1 MVLRVAFPY
10 LPSAAIMAWMLGTGL
25 AAAIEPPGPLPPAS
39 VPGQSP
45 PAQAA
50 QIQPPAPPAEPAR
63 REVTGAPEPLTG
75 GATPLPVGPIKPAAA
90 PKTSETRPA
99 EPSTADGKPAPKKVS
114 RELPP
119 LVVARMSQ
127 DTTPTLTPATFLDTL
142 RAAERYQA
150 LVEAGGWPSLPPD
163 LAVKPGE
170 RNPAIPTL
178 RRHLVLTEDLAPG
191 GPETDQLD
199 PGLVAGL
206 KRFQARHNLPET
218 GLLGRQTVAALNVP
232 AGVRQRQLSASAN
245 RLIGSSFPFG
255 DRYVVVNI
263 PSAAVEAVDHGSVAR
278 RYVAVVG
285 KPDRASPM
293 VETRI
298 TNINFN
304 PTWTVPVSLIK
315 KDIIP
320 HMRKDPGYLAKM
332 HIRMLDGQGQ
342 EVQPTAVDWSTERA
356 VNYTLRQDPGF
367 DNSLGQVRIDMPN
380 RHAVYMHDTPS
391 KGLFSRD
398 VRFHSSGCVRVA
410 DVKALVGWLLDGTP
424 GPNGPGSAWGPME
437 IETGI
442 ATGERRDIKLAKPI
456 PVTFVYLTGY
466 ATPDGRVH
474 FRDDVYGLDSG
485 KDTGKPGDVAVTGA
499 IAKPGAAKAAAGQA
513 DAGQPRS
520 PGRRQAGRHHVDG
533 PEADRRQARRQT
545 RRHQGSAGREGPGQ
559 RQAGHPTRR
568 QGSAG
573 RETPRRP
580 PKAGKAPRRPDP
592 ARTQRRLLLHICL
605 PGRLVTDIS
614 RPVAD
619 QSAYAVIV
627 ARQIKLDAGP
637 NLHLIPTVV
646 GNDLWFRSRIFAK
659 PLA

>member
-10 LPSAAIMAWMLGTGL
+10 LPSAAVLAWVLGTGL

-39 VPGQSP
+39 IPGQ
-45 PAQAA
+45 A
-50 QIQPPAPPAEPAR
+50 PPAPSAQAPNPAMQAAPVPPAPVEPAR
-63 REVTGAPEPLTG
+63 RDLTAAPEPLPG
-75 GATPLPVGPIKPAAA
+75 GATPLPVGPIKPGAA
-90 PKTSETRPA
+90 PKVGEAKSFDVKSSDVKPA
-99 EPSTADGKPAPKKVS
+99 EPRAADGNPAPRKVS

-150 LVEAGGWPSLPPD
+150 LVEAGGWPSLPAD
-163 LAVKPGE
+163 LTVKPGE
-170 RNPAIPTL
+170 RNPAIPAL

-199 PGLVAGL
+199 PGLVAAL

-245 RLIGSSFPFG
+245 RLIGSNFPFG
-255 DRYVVVNI
+255 ERYVVVNI

-293 VETRI
+293 VETKI

-391 KGLFSRD
+391 KSLFSRD

-474 FRDDVYGLDSG
+474 FRDDVYGLDTGKETG
-485 KDTGKPGDVAVTGA
+485 KDGGKDQGKPADVAVTGA
-499 IAKPGAAKAAAGQA
+499 IAKPGPAKAA
-513 DAGQPRS
+513 
-520 PGRRQAGRHHVDG
+520 V
-533 PEADRRQARRQT
+533 
-545 RRHQGSAGREGPGQ
+545 
-559 RQAGHPTRR
+559 
-568 QGSAG
+568 
-573 RETPRRP
+573 
-580 PKAGKAPRRPDP
+580 GKAPADKIP
-592 ARTQRRLLLHICL
+592 ADRAAA
-605 PGRLVTDIS
+605 GRAGPALSPSTAVKT
-614 RPVAD
+614 PVAKTTVTK
-619 QSAYAVIV
+619 APATKAPAAEKATPKPAARARPAEMPAEGRKAV
-627 ARQIKLDAGP
+627 P
-637 NLHLIPTVV
+637 PT
-646 GNDLWFRSRIFAK
+646 
-659 PLA
+659 

>member
-10 LPSAAIMAWMLGTGL
+10 LPSAAALAWVLGTGL
-25 AAAIEPPGPLPPAS
+25 AAAVEP
-39 VPGQSP
+39 
-45 PAQAA
+45 AA
-50 QIQPPAPPAEPAR
+50 PVPPAPVPGSQAPQYPAPAAQASPVPPAPVEPAR
-63 REVTGAPEPLTG
+63 REVTASPEPMPG
-75 GATPLPVGPIKPAAA
+75 GATPLPVGPIKPGAA
-90 PKTSETRPA
+90 PKVGEAKPA
-99 EPSTADGKPAPKKVS
+99 EAKPIPKKVS

-127 DTTPTLTPATFLDTL
+127 DVTPTLTPATFLDTL

-150 LVEAGGWPSLPPD
+150 LVEAGGWPALPAD

-170 RNPAIPTL
+170 RNPAIPGL

-191 GPETDQLD
+191 GPEGDTFD

-206 KRFQARHNLPET
+206 KRYQARHNLPET

-232 AGVRQRQLSASAN
+232 AGVRQRQLAASAN

-255 DRYVVVNI
+255 ERYVVVNI

-285 KPDRASPM
+285 KPERASPS
-293 VETRI
+293 VETKI

-391 KGLFSRD
+391 KSLFTRD

-410 DVKALVGWLLDGTP
+410 DVKALVGWLLEGTP

-474 FRDDVYGLDSG
+474 FRDDVYGLDTG
-485 KDTGKPGDVAVTGA
+485 KDPAKPAADVAVTGA
-499 IAKPGAAKAAAGQA
+499 LAKPDVAKPDIAKPGPAKSASPKPAAEPKPAAKSDIAKSDAAKS
-513 DAGQPRS
+513 DAAKS
-520 PGRRQAGRHHVDG
+520 DAAKPGNTKPVAAKPAV
-533 PEADRRQARRQT
+533 T
-545 RRHQGSAGREGPGQ
+545 RAPSAE
-559 RQAGHPTRR
+559 
-568 QGSAG
+568 
-573 RETPRRP
+573 RP
-580 PKAGKAPRRPDP
+580 APKAESKPAARAPATEKPASPKPAAEQRP
-592 ARTQRRLLLHICL
+592 
-605 PGRLVTDIS
+605 
-614 RPVAD
+614 
-619 QSAYAVIV
+619 AV
-627 ARQIKLDAGP
+627 P
-637 NLHLIPTVV
+637 PT
-646 GNDLWFRSRIFAK
+646 
-659 PLA
+659 

>member
-1 MVLRVAFPY
+1 
-10 LPSAAIMAWMLGTGL
+10 MLGTGL
-25 AAAIEPPGPLPPAS
+25 AAAVEPTAPVPPAP
-39 VPGQSP
+39 VPGTAAQGLTAQGPS
-45 PAQAA
+45 AQAA
-50 QIQPPAPPAEPAR
+50 PVPPAAVEPAR
-63 REVTGAPEPLTG
+63 REATTALEPLPG
-75 GATPLPVGPIKPAAA
+75 DAPPLPVGPIKPGAA
-90 PKTSETRPA
+90 PRTGDARPADPRLSEPRPA
-99 EPSTADGKPAPKKVS
+99 EGKQALKKVS

-142 RAAERYQA
+142 RAAERYQG
-150 LVEAGGWPSLPPD
+150 LVEAGGWPSLPAD
-163 LAVKPGE
+163 LTVKPGE
-170 RNPAIPTL
+170 RNPAIPAL
-178 RRHLVLTEDLAPG
+178 RRHLVMTEDLAPG
-191 GPETDQLD
+191 GPEGDQLD
-199 PGLVAGL
+199 PGLVAAL
-206 KRFQARHNLPET
+206 KRYQARHNLPET
-218 GLLGRQTVAALNVP
+218 GLLGRQTLAALNVP
-232 AGVRQRQLSASAN
+232 ASVRQRQLAASAN

-255 DRYVVVNI
+255 DRYVAVNI

-285 KPDRASPM
+285 KPERASPM
-293 VETRI
+293 VETKI

-410 DVKALVGWLLDGTP
+410 DVKALVGWLLEGTP
-424 GPNGPGSAWGPME
+424 GPNGPGSTWGPME

-474 FRDDVYGLDSG
+474 FRDDVYGLD
-485 KDTGKPGDVAVTGA
+485 TGKPVEPAVTGA
-499 IAKPGAAKAAAGQA
+499 IAKPAPGKAVPGPVGSGKAVPAKPTATKPSAAKPSAIKPADAKPASDAAQAAPKPAAKAVPSRAVPA
-513 DAGQPRS
+513 
-520 PGRRQAGRHHVDG
+520 
-533 PEADRRQARRQT
+533 
-545 RRHQGSAGREGPGQ
+545 
-559 RQAGHPTRR
+559 
-568 QGSAG
+568 
-573 RETPRRP
+573 
-580 PKAGKAPRRPDP
+580 PKAGPDAERRPAIP
-592 ARTQRRLLLHICL
+592 AT
-605 PGRLVTDIS
+605 
-614 RPVAD
+614 
-619 QSAYAVIV
+619 
-627 ARQIKLDAGP
+627 
-637 NLHLIPTVV
+637 
-646 GNDLWFRSRIFAK
+646 
-659 PLA
+659 

>member
-10 LPSAAIMAWMLGTGL
+10 LTSAAAVAWMLGTGL
-25 AAAIEPPGPLPPAS
+25 AAAVEPTAPVPPAP
-39 VPGQSP
+39 VPGTAAQGLTAQGPS
-45 PAQAA
+45 AQAA
-50 QIQPPAPPAEPAR
+50 PVPPAAVEPAR
-63 REVTGAPEPLTG
+63 REATTALEPLPG
-75 GATPLPVGPIKPAAA
+75 DAPPLPVGPIKPGAA
-90 PKTSETRPA
+90 PRTGDARPADPRLSEPRPA
-99 EPSTADGKPAPKKVS
+99 EGKQAPKKVS

-142 RAAERYQA
+142 RAAERYQG
-150 LVEAGGWPSLPPD
+150 LVEAGGWPSLPAD
-163 LAVKPGE
+163 LTVKPGE
-170 RNPAIPTL
+170 RNPAIPLL
-178 RRHLVLTEDLAPG
+178 RRHLVMTEDLAPG
-191 GPETDQLD
+191 GPEGDQLD
-199 PGLVAGL
+199 PGLVAAL
-206 KRFQARHNLPET
+206 KRYQARHNLPET
-218 GLLGRQTVAALNVP
+218 GLLGRQTLAALNVP
-232 AGVRQRQLSASAN
+232 ASVRQRQLAASAN

-255 DRYVVVNI
+255 DRYVAVNI

-285 KPDRASPM
+285 KPERASPM
-293 VETRI
+293 VETKI

-410 DVKALVGWLLDGTP
+410 DVKALVGWLLEGTP
-424 GPNGPGSAWGPME
+424 GPNGPGSTWGPME

-474 FRDDVYGLDSG
+474 FRDDVYGLD
-485 KDTGKPGDVAVTGA
+485 TGKPVEPAVTGT
-499 IAKPGAAKAAAGQA
+499 IAKPAPGKAVSGPVGSGKAVPAKPTATKPSAAKPSAIKPADAKPASDAAQAAPKPAAKAVPSRAVPA
-513 DAGQPRS
+513 
-520 PGRRQAGRHHVDG
+520 
-533 PEADRRQARRQT
+533 
-545 RRHQGSAGREGPGQ
+545 
-559 RQAGHPTRR
+559 
-568 QGSAG
+568 
-573 RETPRRP
+573 
-580 PKAGKAPRRPDP
+580 PKAGPDAERRPATP
-592 ARTQRRLLLHICL
+592 AT
-605 PGRLVTDIS
+605 
-614 RPVAD
+614 
-619 QSAYAVIV
+619 
-627 ARQIKLDAGP
+627 
-637 NLHLIPTVV
+637 
-646 GNDLWFRSRIFAK
+646 
-659 PLA
+659 

>member
-10 LPSAAIMAWMLGTGL
+10 LTSAAAVAWMLGTGL
-25 AAAIEPPGPLPPAS
+25 AAAVEPAPP
-39 VPGQSP
+39 V
-45 PAQAA
+45 
-50 QIQPPAPPAEPAR
+50 PPAPVPAPAAQAVQVQAAPVPPAAIEPAR
-63 REVTGAPEPLTG
+63 RETTTAPEPPPG
-75 GATPLPVGPIKPAAA
+75 DAPPLPVGPIKPGAA
-90 PKTSETRPA
+90 PRTGDARPADPRPA
-99 EPSTADGKPAPKKVS
+99 ESRIPEGKPAPKKVS

-142 RAAERYQA
+142 RAAERYQG
-150 LVEAGGWPSLPPD
+150 LVEAGGWPSLPAD

-170 RNPAIPTL
+170 RNPAIPLL
-178 RRHLVLTEDLAPG
+178 RRHLVMTEDLAPG
-191 GPETDQLD
+191 GPEGDQLD
-199 PGLVAGL
+199 PGLVAAL
-206 KRFQARHNLPET
+206 KRYQARHNLPET
-218 GLLGRQTVAALNVP
+218 GLLGRQTLAALNVP
-232 AGVRQRQLSASAN
+232 ASVRQRQLAASAN

-255 DRYVVVNI
+255 ERYVAVNI

-285 KPDRASPM
+285 KPERASPS
-293 VETRI
+293 VETKI

-410 DVKALVGWLLDGTP
+410 DVKALVGWLLEGTP
-424 GPNGPGSAWGPME
+424 GPNGPGSTWGPME

-474 FRDDVYGLDSG
+474 FRDDVYGLD
-485 KDTGKPGDVAVTGA
+485 TGKPAEPAVTGA
-499 IAKPGAAKAAAGQA
+499 IAKPVPGKAVPSPVGSGKAVPAKPSATKPSTTKPSANKPADAKPASDAAQAAPKPAAKAVPSRTVPAPKTGP
-513 DAGQPRS
+513 DA
-520 PGRRQAGRHHVDG
+520 
-533 PEADRRQARRQT
+533 E
-545 RRHQGSAGREGPGQ
+545 
-559 RQAGHPTRR
+559 
-568 QGSAG
+568 
-573 RETPRRP
+573 RRP
-580 PKAGKAPRRPDP
+580 ATP
-592 ARTQRRLLLHICL
+592 AT
-605 PGRLVTDIS
+605 
-614 RPVAD
+614 
-619 QSAYAVIV
+619 
-627 ARQIKLDAGP
+627 
-637 NLHLIPTVV
+637 
-646 GNDLWFRSRIFAK
+646 
-659 PLA
+659 

>member
-10 LPSAAIMAWMLGTGL
+10 LPSAAALAWVLGTGL
-25 AAAIEPPGPLPPAS
+25 AAAVEPAPPVPPAS
-39 VPGQSP
+39 VPGPQAPLNPASQNP
-45 PAQAA
+45 SSSAQAA
-50 QIQPPAPPAEPAR
+50 PVPPAPVEPAR
-63 REVTGAPEPLTG
+63 REVTTAPEPVPG
-75 GATPLPVGPIKPAAA
+75 GATPLPVGPIKPGAA
-90 PKTSETRPA
+90 PRIGEARPA
-99 EPSTADGKPAPKKVS
+99 EAKPAEAKPAPKKIS

-142 RAAERYQA
+142 RAAERYQG
-150 LVEAGGWPSLPPD
+150 LVEAGGWPALPSD

-170 RNPAIPTL
+170 RNPAIPGL

-191 GPETDQLD
+191 GPEGDTLD
-199 PGLVAGL
+199 PGLVAAL
-206 KRFQARHNLPET
+206 KRYQARHNLPET

-232 AGVRQRQLSASAN
+232 ASVRQRQLAASAN

-255 DRYVVVNI
+255 ERYVVVNI

-285 KPDRASPM
+285 KPERASPS
-293 VETRI
+293 VETKI

-391 KGLFSRD
+391 KSLFTRD

-474 FRDDVYGLDSG
+474 FRDDVYGLD
-485 KDTGKPGDVAVTGA
+485 TGKPADVAVTGA
-499 IAKPGAAKAAAGQA
+499 LAKPDTAKPGPAKPAARPVPAGTAAEPKPAAKPAAIKSEAAKPAAVKAPSAERTAPKAEPKPAAKASAPEKPVS
-513 DAGQPRS
+513 PR
-520 PGRRQAGRHHVDG
+520 PAPATERRSTV
-533 PEADRRQARRQT
+533 P
-545 RRHQGSAGREGPGQ
+545 
-559 RQAGHPTRR
+559 PT
-568 QGSAG
+568 
-573 RETPRRP
+573 
-580 PKAGKAPRRPDP
+580 
-592 ARTQRRLLLHICL
+592 
-605 PGRLVTDIS
+605 
-614 RPVAD
+614 
-619 QSAYAVIV
+619 
-627 ARQIKLDAGP
+627 
-637 NLHLIPTVV
+637 
-646 GNDLWFRSRIFAK
+646 
-659 PLA
+659 